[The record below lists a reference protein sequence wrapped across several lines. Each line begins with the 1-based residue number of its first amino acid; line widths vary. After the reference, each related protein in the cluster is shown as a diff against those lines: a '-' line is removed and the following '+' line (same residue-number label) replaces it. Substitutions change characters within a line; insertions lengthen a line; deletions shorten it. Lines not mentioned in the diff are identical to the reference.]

1 MNNGIDFQVLN
12 PEQQPM
18 IYSHS
23 SPVVL
28 SFALVN
34 RTGND
39 IEFATGAK
47 ASQLEIFL
55 PVCFTETEMAEMKI
69 TLPGWKFEF
78 DNQLLVF
85 RLICQ
90 EESPVKWE
98 NQGRFVFE
106 LENVV
111 TGAQPQTDAVQVNFD
126 RFPAEVPLQVM
137 APLSISVAP
146 APGNARLKEILQLA
160 FDNQGTIFVSTA
172 TDPLKNTLSL
182 NIRNTGLHSLFTGQG
197 ECSPRISVMF
207 VYGNSTGCLAP
218 DNQCDSGEWSGSAWN
233 IKCDILCQEPKNL
246 WVVENPSPFSPEQ
259 HPKWI
264 FTPASGN
271 RELIGTGEN
280 ANISFRF
287 SDVLSYTPIGYTQA
301 VIQFSGFRKDDRTL
315 YDDEVF
321 VVGIIKN
328 QAVIGRGAL
337 TFFSSGTSYA
347 VDDTHTPV
355 DIPLQM
361 TLLRTAMAEIDFTV
375 LGVGTDDLYIQPV
388 PPIYTNGEVLSLNK
402 TGIRVPRISSSLS
415 LCFTL
420 TAYTGKREILNRLQ
434 FMVNLRLNKFIDPR
448 DGQMYNTMK
457 AGKLVWM
464 AENLR
469 YRAPE
474 GSNVIGEETMYG
486 RVYTYSAARM
496 GIPVGWRLP
505 TLEEWEALI
514 QEYPY
519 EALIVGGESGF
530 DAVFN
535 GQITD
540 YGQII
545 DQGISGYY
553 WIDSSQ
559 GYYAYFSS
567 RTKSMACIKGM
578 PLGSYL
584 SVRYVRDLK

>member
-39 IEFATGAK
+39 IEFATGAE

-233 IKCDILCQEPKNL
+233 IKCDIYLPCATQNELFLEDAKQLVANGCVAVCEGANMPTTLEATQYLQENGVIFAPGKAANAGGVATSALEMSQNSERLSWTFEEVDAKLKNIM
-246 WVVENPSPFSPEQ
+246 VNICHNMDDAAKRYGME
-259 HPKWI
+259 
-264 FTPASGN
+264 GN
-271 RELIGTGEN
+271 YVAG
-280 ANISFRF
+280 ANI
-287 SDVLSYTPIGYTQA
+287 A
-301 VIQFSGFRKDDRTL
+301 GFEK
-315 YDDEVF
+315 
-321 VVGIIKN
+321 VVD
-328 QAVIGRGAL
+328 A
-337 TFFSSGTSYA
+337 
-347 VDDTHTPV
+347 
-355 DIPLQM
+355 M
-361 TLLRTAMAEIDFTV
+361 TA
-375 LGVGTDDLYIQPV
+375 
-388 PPIYTNGEVLSLNK
+388 
-402 TGIRVPRISSSLS
+402 
-415 LCFTL
+415 
-420 TAYTGKREILNRLQ
+420 
-434 FMVNLRLNKFIDPR
+434 
-448 DGQMYNTMK
+448 
-457 AGKLVWM
+457 
-464 AENLR
+464 
-469 YRAPE
+469 
-474 GSNVIGEETMYG
+474 
-486 RVYTYSAARM
+486 
-496 GIPVGWRLP
+496 
-505 TLEEWEALI
+505 
-514 QEYPY
+514 
-519 EALIVGGESGF
+519 
-530 DAVFN
+530 
-535 GQITD
+535 
-540 YGQII
+540 
-545 DQGISGYY
+545 QGI
-553 WIDSSQ
+553 
-559 GYYAYFSS
+559 
-567 RTKSMACIKGM
+567 
-578 PLGSYL
+578 
-584 SVRYVRDLK
+584 V